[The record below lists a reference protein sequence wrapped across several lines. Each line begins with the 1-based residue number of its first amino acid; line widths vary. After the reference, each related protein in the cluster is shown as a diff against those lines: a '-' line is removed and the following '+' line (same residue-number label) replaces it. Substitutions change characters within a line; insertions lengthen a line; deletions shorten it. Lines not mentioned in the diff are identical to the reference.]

1 MLAPMTP
8 APAMMM
14 DGIEAEII
22 AARVRQNVSRP
33 ANCLFPVDRR
43 GPVASYFRSRPL
55 RVFAVC
61 GADARHGSAD
71 APVRRGRA
79 GAACLAR
86 GGRVLRDDRGRVRV
100 AGRFLAYVLG
110 ERRVGGGVV

>member
-22 AARVRQNVSRP
+22 AAHVRQNVSRP

-61 GADARHGSAD
+61 GADARHGGAD

-79 GAACLAR
+79 GTAGLPR
-86 GGRVLRDDRGRVRV
+86 GGGGFFPVP
-100 AGRFLAYVLG
+100 
-110 ERRVGGGVV
+110 RRASWGGVA

>member
-22 AARVRQNVSRP
+22 AAHVRQNVSRP

-61 GADARHGSAD
+61 GADARHGGAD
-71 APVRRGRA
+71 APVRRGGA
-79 GAACLAR
+79 GTACLAR
-86 GGRVLRDDRGRVRV
+86 GGGGLRASPRRRPGAGGIDLAGFRRGT
-100 AGRFLAYVLG
+100 
-110 ERRVGGGVV
+110 GG